1 MFLLFIFMYY
11 LFGFCFYPCNLISC
25 VPSLPLDSSPTDLP
39 SPHTGHICCHLS
51 TFVLVGL
58 RVGTALPPDSCTA
71 ASLSHKASPS
81 PRPFLTPNL
90 MLPSTASLL
99 STLLHTW
106 ASCTASIPVWSLLLI
121 VCLLH

>member
-1 MFLLFIFMYY
+1 MFLFIICLVFVFIPAILF
-11 LFGFCFYPCNLISC
+11 P
-25 VPSLPLDSSPTDLP
+25 VSLPSPLTLAPTDLP

-58 RVGTALPPDSCTA
+58 RVGTAFPPDPCTA
-71 ASLSHKASPS
+71 ASLSRKASPS

-90 MLPSTASLL
+90 MLHSTASLL

-106 ASCTASIPVWSLLLI
+106 ASFIASTPVWSLLLI